1 MKNVGFLNLPGWKNQ
16 LQEILVRMGRE
27 DLLKLPLLGREN
39 SDNAWSAFD
48 QDEFF
53 SLVHTGVSFNGNP
66 VRSLPQ
72 KVITNDATLAIN
84 RIKNGLE
91 ADTYY
96 SAAIGGTFPFL
107 NMLCDYCISKPVKIF
122 VQNDAFAGFVLSTME
137 KESSSFEEAI
147 CDARWKDLTD
157 DNSNLSLH
165 GIVSRNRLVLQIAE
179 IFGCFIEPEQI
190 SCVGIN
196 NISKLDIDI
205 AKNQGNSIRLLGIAE
220 YDGSSLKA
228 ITEPCLIP
236 ERYFLAQ
243 TRGGSEIIYAKT
255 ADGQSHVY
263 ACPGASAETVVRGI
277 VRDIDQLGVNTKK
290 KLVKAENI
298 EELKSRFYVRFN
310 IVNLTSTLAELLHA
324 FEIAGV
330 EIDEIYQPDVS
341 YETTDGNLFI
351 ICTDYTT
358 RTQLN
363 KTLEAINKNI
373 KLASLKACFRIID
386 RG

>member
-16 LQEILVRMGRE
+16 LQEILVKMGRE

-39 SDNAWSAFD
+39 SDNVWSAFD

-53 SLVHTGVSFNGNP
+53 SLVHTGVSFSGNP
-66 VRSLPQ
+66 VKSFPQ
-72 KVITNDATLAIN
+72 RVITNDATLAIN
-84 RIKNGLE
+84 RIKGGL
-91 ADTYY
+91 ASDTYY

-137 KESSSFEEAI
+137 KEGSSFEEAI

-179 IFGCFIEPEQI
+179 IFGCFVEPEKI
-190 SCVGIN
+190 SCIGIN

-205 AKNQGNSIRLLGIAE
+205 AKKQGNSIRLLGIAE

-263 ACPGASAETVVRGI
+263 ACPGASAETVLRGI
-277 VRDIDQLGVNTKK
+277 ARDIDQLGVNTKK
-290 KLVKAENI
+290 KLVNAEGV

-324 FEIAGV
+324 FEVAGI
-330 EIDEIYQPDVS
+330 EIDEIYQPEVS
-341 YETTDGNLFI
+341 YETTDGNSLV
-351 ICTDYTT
+351 ICTDCTT
-358 RTQLN
+358 RTLLN
-363 KTLEAINKNI
+363 KTFEAINKSI